1 LNGSYLYY
9 VGIATLL
16 IMRGVLIVIPV
27 GELFTEIVLINPKL
41 SWLSVVLPLIVV
53 VEGVVIVE

>member
-1 LNGSYLYY
+1 VL

-16 IMRGVLIVIPV
+16 IMRGLLIALTV
-27 GELFTEIVLINPKL
+27 GELFTEIVLVIPKL
-41 SWLSVVLPLIVV
+41 SRLLVF

>member
-1 LNGSYLYY
+1 ML

-16 IMRGVLIVIPV
+16 IMRSVLIVIPV
-27 GELFTEIVLINPKL
+27 GELFTEIVLVIPKL
-41 SWLSVVLPLIVV
+41 SWLSVV